1 MLSRHFRT
9 ISKFVKESHQQVCIE
24 MEPVIVKDY
33 IKMYFSSRKVVS
45 LEHKGTQE
53 YSCIRIDCASIAS
66 NLLVDTLLCF
76 YLKSI
81 SQRKLSK
88 LSPFLAIIWV
98 LYQMVY
104 VIFLCIF
111 DISDSVKFLSKSRVL
126 FSCRFL
132 DTFMDF
138 VKS

>member
-1 MLSRHFRT
+1 
-9 ISKFVKESHQQVCIE
+9 
-24 MEPVIVKDY
+24 MEPVSVKDY
-33 IKMYFSSRKVVS
+33 IKMYFCSREVLS
-45 LEHKGTQE
+45 LEHKSTQE
-53 YSCIRIDCASIAS
+53 YSCIRINCASVAS

-81 SQRKLSK
+81 SQRKLGK
-88 LSPFLAIIWV
+88 LTPFLAIIWV

-111 DISDSVKFLSKSRVL
+111 DISDSVEFLSKSCVL